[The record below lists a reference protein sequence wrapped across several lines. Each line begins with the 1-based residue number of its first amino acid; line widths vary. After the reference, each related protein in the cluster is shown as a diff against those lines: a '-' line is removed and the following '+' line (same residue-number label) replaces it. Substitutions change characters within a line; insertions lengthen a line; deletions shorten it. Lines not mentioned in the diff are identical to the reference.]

1 MSNDAHNE
9 HSEIQPFWFKL
20 NDVWRY
26 PAKPAALM
34 VIGIGSLLSL
44 LVAYL
49 PFGPF
54 RIFFDLAVISYV
66 YKYGAEV
73 LMHTARGN
81 TDEAPEHV
89 TVVDENQGWQQIWL
103 FVGMFA
109 IGLVA
114 SLYAPMPIAIGVVL
128 LLVIGYPAACIM
140 VAIEGSVIS
149 SINPLRWLDA
159 IMRIGWPYVAVVLL
173 SICFVFSK
181 FYLNNLLTFLWGPI
195 VVLLTSAVSFYFSVM
210 SFYLLG
216 YLVYQFHDALGFQLV
231 PKQKELPRTH
241 IKLDPDQSVIDTC
254 EALVVQGKLLEAGA
268 QLRALIGARGATA
281 MVHERYRKILKLNQ
295 DTAGLLEHGATWLSV
310 LLAQEKMPEAIAIY
324 KECVTLDATF
334 TPRVPEEFATL
345 ATALST
351 VEPKLAIGVLQ
362 GFCKQYPKSKIVP
375 RNLLLAAKI
384 LAERLNDVAG
394 AKRLVSQLQQ
404 RFPESVHIQA
414 INDYGL
420 LLASQ
425 Q

>member
-1 MSNDAHNE
+1 MSNNTPTE
-9 HSEIQPFWFKL
+9 HPDVQPFWFKL

-26 PAKPAALM
+26 PAKPASLM
-34 VIGIGSLLSL
+34 VVGIGAVLSL

-54 RIFFDLAVISYV
+54 RIFLDLAVISYV

-103 FVGMFA
+103 FVAMFA
-109 IGLVA
+109 VGLVA
-114 SLYAPMPIAIGVVL
+114 QLYAPTPIAIVVAL
-128 LLVIGYPAACIM
+128 FLVIGYPAACIM
-140 VAIEGSVIS
+140 VAIEGSVLTAL
-149 SINPLRWLDA
+149 NPLRWLDA
-159 IMRIGWPYVAVVLL
+159 IMRVGWPYAAVVLL

-241 IKLDPDQSVIDTC
+241 IKLDPDQSVIDEC
-254 EALVVQGKLLEAGA
+254 EALVVQGKLVEAGA
-268 QLRALIGARGATA
+268 QLRALISARGATA

-310 LLAQEKMPEAIAIY
+310 LLAQEKLPEAITIY
-324 KECVTLDATF
+324 KECLVLDAMF
-334 TPRVPEEFATL
+334 IPRVPEEFATL
-345 ATALST
+345 ANALSSA
-351 VEPKLAIGVLQ
+351 EPKLSISLLQ
-362 GFCKQYPKSKIVP
+362 GFCKKYPKSKYVP

-384 LAERLNDVAG
+384 LAERLNDSAG
-394 AKRLVSQLQQ
+394 AKKLIAQLQQ
-404 RFPESVHIQA
+404 SFPDSEHIEA
-414 INDYGL
+414 INNYGL
-420 LLASQ
+420 RLAAQ
-425 Q
+425 